1 MLTQVSVVFVDV
13 RGFTAL
19 SERIQPTAL
28 VARLNRFYSMAAR
41 AVFDLDGT
49 LDKMVGDEVMAF
61 FGAPFR
67 PEDHAARAVQAAL
80 EIVSGAQSPSEG
92 LEGLPV
98 GGGVATGEVFMG
110 NVGEGEVRDFTVIGD
125 TVNTAARLQALAG
138 PGEVLVTDETFRAA
152 SATIISSEVCTLEV
166 KGKADPLLA
175 HVLRIQDQLDP
186 TDHAGGADP
195 QT

>member
-1 MLTQVSVVFVDV
+1 MFVDV

-19 SERIQPTAL
+19 SEKFQPTTV
-28 VARLNRFYSMAAR
+28 VARLNRFYAVAAR
-41 AVFDLDGT
+41 SAFALDGT

-80 EIVSGAQSPSEG
+80 EIVSRTQSPADG
-92 LEGLPV
+92 GEGLPV

-110 NVGEGEVRDFTVIGD
+110 NVGEGEFRDFTVIGD

-138 PGEVLVTDETFRAA
+138 PGEVLVTDDTYHAV
-152 SATIISSEVCTLEV
+152 SAKFSSNEERTLEL
-166 KGKADPLLA
+166 KGKEAPLIA
-175 HVLRIQDQLDP
+175 HVLRTEAQQAK
-186 TDHAGGADP
+186 TGRAGG
-195 QT
+195 TS